1 MMHLL
6 IAWRNLWAKSLQSLL
21 TVAVVASALCL
32 TLVVMQLAAGI
43 QNGLVRATEPFDLIV
58 GSKGSPNQLVL
69 NTVFLQDTPVGNID
83 YTIVQELRNNPL
95 VRTAIPVGFGDNYR
109 GYRIVGTE
117 PAVFEHQAKPGQPSW
132 LRVAQG
138 QIFSVPFEAVIGT
151 KTAQE
156 TGLKV
161 GDQFVSS
168 HGITSGGE
176 AHADKKF
183 TVVGILH
190 PVQGPYDQAI
200 LVSLE
205 SLWNMHS
212 HHDHDPEKESAAEQA
227 KSEAAHGDDEKDD
240 HDYEHKTVQEDDH
253 GHDHE
258 RGTTAILVKPQGYSE
273 ALRLYQQF
281 QKDSR
286 AQIVFPSQ
294 VVVQLFSALGEA
306 EKVLYVIGCA
316 VMAMTLLIV
325 IFSLYWSAL
334 SRSRDRAV
342 LRALGAGQRDLF
354 GIILAEG
361 VILMLT
367 GILPGSIV
375 GYALFNAIAGT
386 LQQKTAIVM
395 AGSVGAVEAYAIG
408 AILLAGIL
416 ASLVPALHNAR
427 KSVDL

>member
-95 VRTAIPVGFGDNYR
+95 VRAAIPVGFGDNYR

-117 PAVFEHQAKPGQPSW
+117 PAVFEHQAKSGQASW

-138 QIFSVPFEAVIGT
+138 QIFSAPFEAVIGV
-151 KTAQE
+151 KIARE
-156 TGLKV
+156 TGLKI

-168 HGITSGGE
+168 HGITGGGE

-183 TVVGILH
+183 TVVGILE

-200 LVSLE
+200 LVSLQ
-205 SLWNMHS
+205 SLWDMHS
-212 HHDHDPEKESAAEQA
+212 HHDH
-227 KSEAAHGDDEKDD
+227 
-240 HDYEHKTVQEDDH
+240 EHEMAQEDENEH
-253 GHDHE
+253 GHE
-258 RGTTAILVKPQGYSE
+258 RGTTAILVKPQGYGE

-281 QKDSR
+281 QKDSQ
-286 AQIVFPSQ
+286 AQIIFPSQ

-306 EKVLYVIGCA
+306 EKVLSVIGYA

-361 VILMLT
+361 VILMLA
-367 GILPGSIV
+367 GILPGSIA
-375 GYALFNAIAGT
+375 GYALFNAVAGA

-395 AGSVGAVEAYAIG
+395 AGSFGAAEAYTIG

-427 KSVDL
+427 TSVAPHL

>member
-1 MMHLL
+1 MHLL

-21 TVAVVASALCL
+21 TVAVVTSALCL

-69 NTVFLQDTPVGNID
+69 NTVFLQDTPIGNID

-95 VRTAIPVGFGDNYR
+95 VRAAIPVGFGDNYR

-117 PAVFEHQAKPGQPSW
+117 PAVFAHQAKPGQPSW

-138 QIFSVPFEAVIGT
+138 QIFSAPFEAVIGV
-151 KTAQE
+151 KTARE
-156 TGLKV
+156 TGLKI

-168 HGITSGGE
+168 HGITGGE

-183 TVVGILH
+183 TVVGILQ

-205 SLWNMHS
+205 SLWDMHS
-212 HHDHDPEKESAAEQA
+212 HHDHEQ
-227 KSEAAHGDDEKDD
+227 EAA
-240 HDYEHKTVQEDDH
+240 QEDEH

-258 RGTTAILVKPQGYSE
+258 QGSVGEEGETTAILVKPQGYGE

-306 EKVLYVIGCA
+306 EKVLSVIGYA

-325 IFSLYWSAL
+325 VFSLYWSAL

-342 LRALGAGQRDLF
+342 LRALGAGRRDLF

-361 VILMLT
+361 VILMLG
-367 GILPGSIV
+367 GILPGSIA
-375 GYALFNAIAGT
+375 GYALFNAIAGA

-395 AGSVGAVEAYAIG
+395 ASSFGAVEVYTIG
-408 AILLAGIL
+408 AVLLAGIL
-416 ASLVPALHNAR
+416 ASLAPALHNAR
-427 KSVDL
+427 TSVAPHL